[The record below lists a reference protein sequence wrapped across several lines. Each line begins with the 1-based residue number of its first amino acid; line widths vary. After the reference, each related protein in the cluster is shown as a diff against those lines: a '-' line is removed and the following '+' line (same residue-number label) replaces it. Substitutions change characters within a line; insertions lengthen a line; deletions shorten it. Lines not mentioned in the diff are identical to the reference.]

1 MKKVKI
7 GTCLALRG
15 AALAEVALRHSQPW
29 IVEAPAVK
37 DGKPSVTKLSLGIL
51 FVTGMTLQFGD
62 CTIELGA
69 PTKKA
74 TELWGTASLQGLPT
88 ECSHDNDD
96 GPHL

>member
-1 MKKVKI
+1 MSCTSWSS
-7 GTCLALRG
+7 TCRG
-15 AALAEVALRHSQPW
+15 AVRHSQPW
-29 IVEAPAVK
+29 IVETPAVK
-37 DGKPSVTKLSLGIL
+37 DGKPSVTKLTLWIL

-88 ECSHDNDD
+88 ECSHDKR
-96 GPHL
+96 GWTTP